1 MLQTNLIYLNATFT
15 QIRIPFYDEADVKGG
30 VGHYFM
36 VSVNIRDRTFE
47 LLDSLEGTRSE
58 QIFFRLSRVLK
69 KIWKEAYRKSNNEKL
84 LPDIDDFSYC
94 KINVPNQGQT

>member
-1 MLQTNLIYLNATFT
+1 MFQTNLIYLNATFT
-15 QIRIPFYDEADVKGG
+15 QIRILSYDEADVKGG

-36 VSVNIRDRTFE
+36 VSVNIRDRRFE
-47 LLDSLEGTRSE
+47 LLDSLGGTRSE

-69 KIWKEAYRKSNNEKL
+69 KIWKEAYRKSNNEKS

-94 KINVPNQGQT
+94 KINVPD